1 MKAIRCAC
9 AAAAVFLAAA
19 CARPIQPE
27 DDSDAGIRARIET
40 QVRGRADLDL
50 SHITIDVYSHVVT
63 ITGIVPATSQLKALK
78 RLIDRVSGVD
88 QVVENVVVGE

>member
-9 AAAAVFLAAA
+9 AAAALFLAAA

-50 SHITIDVYSHVVT
+50 SHITIDVYSRVVT
-63 ITGIVPATSQLKALK
+63 ITGVLPEDSQLKVLK
-78 RLIDRVSGVD
+78 HLIDRVSGVD
-88 QVVENVVVGE
+88 QIIENVVIGE